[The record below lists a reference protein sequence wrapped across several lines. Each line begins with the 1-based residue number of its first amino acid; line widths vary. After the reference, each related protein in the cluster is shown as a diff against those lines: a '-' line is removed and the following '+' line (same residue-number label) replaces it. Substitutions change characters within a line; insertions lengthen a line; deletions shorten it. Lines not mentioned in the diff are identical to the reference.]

1 MCNSWTNKLHGTVAC
16 SAVVVYNSQVSDFGL
31 ILADITPWKTCWIKP
46 LPWKMNLMITNGY
59 SNMTHSGI
67 VNSFLITYL
76 YLLHLLT
83 CIGFT

>member
-1 MCNSWTNKLHGTVAC
+1 MCNSWTNTLHGTVAC
-16 SAVVVYNSQVSDFGL
+16 SAVVVYNSQVSDFGF

-67 VNSFLITYL
+67 VNSFLIT
-76 YLLHLLT
+76 
-83 CIGFT
+83 